1 MRNKKGLYIQLYNIH
16 GLIRGNN
23 LELGVDADTGGQT
36 KYVLELAESLSKNP
50 DVDKVEIL
58 TRLIKDKSLSDDY
71 SVKNEV
77 VNEKLSIVRIRCGGQ
92 KYIRKELLWEH
103 LEEFVDK
110 SIKYLKSGK
119 RLPDV
124 VHSHYADAGYV
135 CTQLTRLLGVPMIHT
150 GHSHGRLKRENLI
163 TDGMSV
169 EDIEKRYKI
178 STRIDAEE
186 MALSYADRI
195 IASTN
200 HEKDHQYAFY
210 KNVDYKKFVIL
221 PPGVDLEKF
230 YPYIQSREWTGENSQ
245 LRSNIRDE
253 LLKFFTNIN
262 KPLILSLCRPEKRK
276 NISGLIKAYGENKEL
291 QERANLAIFAGIRK
305 DIQKMP
311 DIEKDVLTEMLLL
324 MDKYNLYG
332 KMAIPKKHD
341 FEYEVPEL
349 YRIAA
354 DTQGVFVN
362 SAFHENFGLTLIE
375 AASTGLP
382 IVSTKVGGP
391 HDIINNLENGRLV
404 DVKDSANIAKG
415 ILDLITNE
423 KIWNDCSRNGI
434 NRINNYYSWDAHT
447 SKYLETIYNVL
458 EQQESNPKTFIST
471 GKRLFDYNRLIMLD
485 IDETITGDPDGIAAL
500 SKLLEDRPADAGF
513 GVATGRNVNLAI
525 NILSEIGFIKPDLI
539 VSSVGSEIY
548 YYDGKEYS
556 YSTSW
561 AAHIKNS
568 WKPDRIEGLM
578 RNFDFLEKQE
588 EDNQRDFKLSYNN
601 LGTLKD
607 LEQVKKILSEKRIK
621 TNLIISHGTYVDFLP
636 YRASKGRAIRYL
648 SYRWNIPHDKILVG
662 GDSGNDEDM
671 LTGELLGVVVANHSP
686 ELAKLKGR
694 RRIYF
699 SDKKYANG
707 VIDGIK
713 HYDFC

>member
-1 MRNKKGLYIQLYNIH
+1 MYNIH